1 MINPEKLINYI
12 VYFTMIFMAV
22 AIVFCFLRATKGP
35 RFTDRIVAANFIG
48 TLIIALMSVIAVG
61 MGYESIL
68 DVVLV
73 YALLNFLSVTTL
85 SRIYIKNHDDKI
97 TDSKEDCKND

>member
-1 MINPEKLINYI
+1 MINPGKLIIYM

-22 AIVFCFLRATKGP
+22 AITFCFIRAAKGP
-35 RFTDRIVAANFIG
+35 RFTDRIVAANFVG

-85 SRIYIKNHDDKI
+85 SRIYIKNKDGKI
-97 TDSKEDCKND
+97 IDSKEKCKND